1 MITALVNHPL
11 DKDHPI
17 PLNKRRIGMGEKGA
31 KLTDVSTQAAEDLQS
46 RLSTLGDVTTK
57 KMFGGHGIFESGK
70 MFALVDSGG
79 TVFFKADET
88 NRERFEKAGS
98 QKHARMPYFKVP
110 DQILS
115 NDTDLLEWAQTS
127 IVVARNAK

>member
-1 MITALVNHPL
+1 MG
-11 DKDHPI
+11 
-17 PLNKRRIGMGEKGA
+17 NKGV
-31 KLTDVSTQAAEDLQS
+31 KLTNASTQAAEDLQS
-46 RLSTLGDVTTK
+46 KLSALGDVTIK
-57 KMFGGHGIFESGK
+57 KMFGGYGIFESGK

-110 DQILS
+110 DQVLS
-115 NDTDLLEWAQTS
+115 KDTDLLEWAQTS
-127 IVVARNAK
+127 IVIARNAK